1 MESTAFCP
9 AHVTGFFKAY
19 LEKDNQK
26 SPEKIGSMGA
36 GFSIRE
42 GVTTH
47 INILPKIN
55 QNSSFKITT
64 IGYESDKTDVSEYVL
79 NEFLKLGNF
88 EDMFFDIRHE
98 ITIPVGYGLGSSSAV
113 ALSLSYALDHVLKT
127 RLDHIVIGQ
136 IAHNAEINC
145 NTGLG
150 DVLASYHGGFEIR
163 IKPGAPGIGQVEKI
177 NPGDITIIMICFSP
191 ISTNK
196 FIKER
201 LPQINGLG
209 GKMVS
214 KLLES
219 KNYEHFEDMSL
230 EFAKYIQVMTLRM
243 EKLIQ
248 ELASNGIKCGVALF
262 GETVFTM
269 IPKEKEEHVLQILK
283 KYPEAIIIKS
293 ELDNQGARVL
303 NN

>member
-9 AHVTGFFKAY
+9 AHITGFFKAY

-26 SPEKIGSMGA
+26 NLEKIGSMGA
-36 GFSIRE
+36 GFSIKK

-55 QNSSFKITT
+55 QNSNFKITT

-88 EDMFFDIRHE
+88 EDMFFDIQHE

-127 RLDHIVIGQ
+127 RLDHSVIGQ

-214 KLLES
+214 RLLES

-243 EKLIQ
+243 ENLIQ
-248 ELASNGIKCGVALF
+248 ELASNRIKCGVALF

-269 IPKEKEEHVLQILK
+269 IPKEKEEYVLQILK

>member
-26 SPEKIGSMGA
+26 TPEKIGSMGA

-55 QNSSFKITT
+55 QNSNFKITT

-127 RLDHIVIGQ
+127 KLDHTMIGQ

-177 NPGDITIIMICFSP
+177 NPGEITIIMICFSP

-201 LPQINGLG
+201 LSQINGLG
-209 GKMVS
+209 GKMVT

-243 EKLIQ
+243 ENLIQ
-248 ELASNGIKCGVALF
+248 ELSLNGIKCGVALF

-269 IPKEKEEHVLQILK
+269 IPKEKEEKVLQILK

>member
-1 MESTAFCP
+1 MEATAFCP
-9 AHVTGFFKAY
+9 AHITGFFKAY
-19 LEKDNQK
+19 LDENDQK
-26 SPEKIGSMGA
+26 NPEKLGSMGA

-47 INILPKIN
+47 INILPRIN
-55 QNSSFKITT
+55 QDSNFKITT
-64 IGYESDKTDVSEYVL
+64 IGYQSDKTDISEYVL

-88 EDMFFDIRHE
+88 ENIFFDIQHE

-113 ALSLSYALDHVLKT
+113 ALSLSYALDHALKT
-127 RLDHIVIGQ
+127 RLDHTAIGQ

-145 NTGLG
+145 KTGLG

-163 IKPGAPGIGQVEKI
+163 VKPGAPGIGQVEKI
-177 NPGDITIIMICFSP
+177 NTKDISIIMICFSP

-201 LPQINGLG
+201 LSQINGLG
-209 GKMVS
+209 GKMVNR
-214 KLLES
+214 LLES
-219 KNYEHFEDMSL
+219 KNYEHFQDMSL
-230 EFAKYIQVMTLRM
+230 EFAKYVQVMTLRM
-243 EKLIQ
+243 EKLIH

-269 IPKEKEEHVLQILK
+269 IPKEKEKYVLQILE
-283 KYPEAIIIKS
+283 KYPEGIIIRS
-293 ELDNQGARVL
+293 ELDNLGARVL
-303 NN
+303 SN